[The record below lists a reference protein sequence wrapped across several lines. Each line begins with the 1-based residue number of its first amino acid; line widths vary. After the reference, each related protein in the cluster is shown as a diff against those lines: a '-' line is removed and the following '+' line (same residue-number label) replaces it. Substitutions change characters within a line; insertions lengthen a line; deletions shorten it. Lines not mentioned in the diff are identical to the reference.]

1 MTGDLFT
8 REVPD
13 LHVRV
18 RAEVEPLKAKRAAGL
33 RIVYGWHD
41 GPFGRTLVMASA
53 HGLCGLAFAASER
66 EPASGDYDEDAALA
80 NMTGRW
86 PSAAYKHDAGMTAPL
101 MARVFE
107 PERWRADDP
116 LPLHLFG
123 SPFDMQVWDALVR
136 IPVGR
141 TLTYSDIAEA
151 LGRPSAARAVGAAVG
166 ANPVSFAVP
175 CHRVIGRS
183 GALTG
188 YHWGVGRK
196 RRMLDWERALVE
208 AGRADA

>member
-1 MTGDLFT
+1 
-8 REVPD
+8 
-13 LHVRV
+13 
-18 RAEVEPLKAKRAAGL
+18 
-33 RIVYGWHD
+33 
-41 GPFGRTLVMASA
+41 MA
-53 HGLCGLAFAASER
+53 
-66 EPASGDYDEDAALA
+66 
-80 NMTGRW
+80 GRW
-86 PSAAYKHDAGMTAPL
+86 PSALFKHDAGMTAPL
-101 MARVFE
+101 MARTFE
-107 PERWRADDP
+107 PDRWRADDP

-123 SPFDMQVWDALVR
+123 SAFEMQVWRALIE

-141 TLTYSDIAEA
+141 TLTYSAIAEA

-208 AGRADA
+208 AG